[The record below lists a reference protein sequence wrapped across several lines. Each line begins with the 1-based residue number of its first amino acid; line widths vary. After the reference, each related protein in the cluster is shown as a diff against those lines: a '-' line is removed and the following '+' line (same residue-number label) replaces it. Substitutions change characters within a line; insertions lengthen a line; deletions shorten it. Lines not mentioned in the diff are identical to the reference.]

1 MRLINDQADM
11 MLKNFPIIL
20 IHPLLGALGGSQM
33 HQSSPNFK
41 QNFKTNYS
49 GVTPPNSHNRGGE
62 RTAEQTCHMSANHS
76 DCRYANRVDR
86 VPVTGTRYLTLF
98 LSPLR
103 VTLNA
108 LFLRFNFKKNLFR
121 GDTPELPQSGKG
133 GEGANPPPRRL
144 FLPPVVPFL
153 VVRNVV
159 ALTELRL
166 CVECLVQSG

>member
-86 VPVTGTRYLTLF
+86 VPVTGTRYATLF

-121 GDTPELPQSGKG
+121 GDTPELPQSGKRGG
-133 GEGANPPPRRL
+133 GEPTPTSALLAAGC
-144 FLPPVVPFL
+144 PV
-153 VVRNVV
+153 
-159 ALTELRL
+159 
-166 CVECLVQSG
+166 SGCQKCGRVN